1 MITENIVLRSD
12 YKKELKH
19 LSIDTGIYVSKMLID
34 EAEIILKNNK
44 QVSATSSDYSY
55 DPFTMRLD
63 KMFKRDIKTF
73 CLNKNTKIKD
83 FWNEAAYMAIRR
95 FSDD

>member
-1 MITENIVLRSD
+1 MYKLITENIVLRSD

-44 QVSATSSDYSY
+44 QVISY
-55 DPFTMRLD
+55 KLD
-63 KMFKRDIKTF
+63 LFNDGVTIVE
-73 CLNKNTKIKD
+73 I
-83 FWNEAAYMAIRR
+83 
-95 FSDD
+95 